1 MASTTTIG
9 TTINIQLASIT
20 TIKTSFS
27 RVNCCIK
34 HCCTG
39 IKPGNAA
46 WTAGPRSQAAVNL
59 QVAVFYVPGIWL
71 HMAPLFTVDIRKFHD
86 TVLLWPSKVDVF
98 WFSWSFSVGCTLCF
112 GHLPLFGRNLPS
124 LKYWY
129 VGIPWP
135 LTPLKSWPVWT
146 FHDFFWLATKICY
159 SYVVASSSLR
169 ISAWRKASIHCQHN
183 PWHGL
188 EDPCDTRL
196 RDSCRGLWME
206 VTSGNACCIGN
217 CGHSNLWKFLDW
229 LQRWLPI
236 KAPGTLVSKCL
247 VAGVT
252 GCSSAHAYG
261 KYWNII
267 GFQWFSPIPSL
278 PFMPFQS
285 LSALPKWNPHSTHL
299 HWIIGG
305 LWRYVP
311 ISGRS
316 RTRTSIVEKSHAKW
330 QMSASKNWEYPK
342 RIVVIPSNSLITMH
356 RQLILLRGEMASTV
370 FGHTQIVR

>member
-1 MASTTTIG
+1 M
-9 TTINIQLASIT
+9 SI
-20 TIKTSFS
+20 
-27 RVNCCIK
+27 VIK

-46 WTAGPRSQAAVNL
+46 CTAGPRSQAAVNL
-59 QVAVFYVPGIWL
+59 QVAVIYVPGIWL

-98 WFSWSFSVGCTLCF
+98 WLSWSFSVGCTLCF
-112 GHLPLFGRNLPS
+112 GHLPQLPLFGRNLPSLSS

-206 VTSGNACCIGN
+206 VASGNACCIGN
-217 CGHSNLWKFLDW
+217 CGHSNLWKFLDHLVIAKVATDQSPW
-229 LQRWLPI
+229 YPGVKMLSSWCNRIFIRPRLWKILEHHRFSMVFTHPEFAIHALPESFGL
-236 KAPGTLVSKCL
+236 AEVEPTQY
-247 VAGVT
+247 
-252 GCSSAHAYG
+252 SSA
-261 KYWNII
+261 
-267 GFQWFSPIPSL
+267 L
-278 PFMPFQS
+278 D
-285 LSALPKWNPHSTHL
+285 
-299 HWIIGG
+299 HW
-305 LWRYVP
+305 
-311 ISGRS
+311 
-316 RTRTSIVEKSHAKW
+316 
-330 QMSASKNWEYPK
+330 
-342 RIVVIPSNSLITMH
+342 RIVTIRAYLWPV
-356 RQLILLRGEMASTV
+356 
-370 FGHTQIVR
+370 

>member
-46 WTAGPRSQAAVNL
+46 CTAGLRSQAAVNL

-129 VGIPWP
+129 VGIHGPWP
-135 LTPLKSWPVWT
+135 LWKAGPYGLFMTFSGLRPRFAIAMSWHHPLWGFLRGARLQSTASTIRGMAWKIR
-146 FHDFFWLATKICY
+146 ATRGWGIHVGDCG
-159 SYVVASSSLR
+159 
-169 ISAWRKASIHCQHN
+169 WRLLQEMH
-183 PWHGL
+183 
-188 EDPCDTRL
+188 RL
-196 RDSCRGLWME
+196 
-206 VTSGNACCIGN
+206 
-217 CGHSNLWKFLDW
+217 
-229 LQRWLPI
+229 
-236 KAPGTLVSKCL
+236 
-247 VAGVT
+247 
-252 GCSSAHAYG
+252 
-261 KYWNII
+261 
-267 GFQWFSPIPSL
+267 
-278 PFMPFQS
+278 
-285 LSALPKWNPHSTHL
+285 
-299 HWIIGG
+299 
-305 LWRYVP
+305 
-311 ISGRS
+311 
-316 RTRTSIVEKSHAKW
+316 
-330 QMSASKNWEYPK
+330 
-342 RIVVIPSNSLITMH
+342 H
-356 RQLILLRGEMASTV
+356 RQLRSLKSLKVSRLITKVATDQSPWYPGVKMLSSWCNRMFIRPRLWKILEHHRFSMV
-370 FGHTQIVR
+370 FTHPEFAIHTLPESFGLAEVEPTQYSSELDLWRIVTIRAYLWPV